1 MLLII
6 MLNNTLCFR
15 DQCDPRHGRGSVT
28 PSSYRR
34 RVPSRPRGWR
44 TLSTIGRASTR
55 PARTVCTSTSMCPGY
70 VMLRYVMLCYV
81 MLCYVMLCYVMLC
94 YVMLCYVMLCY
105 VVILPGVE
113 YCFCLATHSGFA
125 HSASGHTDSEF
136 LLVAHSARYWSA
148 HHT

>member
-1 MLLII
+1 MF
-6 MLNNTLCFR
+6 NNTLCFR

-28 PSSYRR
+28 PSSCRR

-44 TLSTIGRASTR
+44 TSSTIGRASTR

-70 VMLRYVMLCYV
+70 VMLRYVTLCYVMLCYVTLRYVTLRYV

-105 VVILPGVE
+105 VVILPGGE
-113 YCFCLATHSGFA
+113 YCFCLTTHSGFA
-125 HSASGHTDSEF
+125 RSASGHTDS
-136 LLVAHSARYWSA
+136 
-148 HHT
+148 